1 MAEIVGVVSSVIAFT
16 GVAQKTISAIGDF
29 RSATKERDDILR
41 RLSNVE
47 VNLKKLDAV
56 LSKFDSNDPDLDTI
70 RQHLEDFKCT
80 IQNLTDRLKP
90 SENASGLSILE
101 RLSWVVK
108 GKGQAKEDSTKIEEF
123 DQLLAKWLSLDTWD
137 KVRKHAYDEERQK
150 ILDWLS
156 PINFFARQ
164 NEIFSTRQPDTGTW
178 LLESSEFQKW
188 KSGEAKTLW
197 CVGMPGAGKT
207 VMA

>member
-16 GVAQKTISAIGDF
+16 EDHRAIGDF

-47 VNLKKLDAV
+47 VNLKKLEAV
-56 LSKFDSNDPDLDTI
+56 LSKFDSNDPDLETI
-70 RQHLEDFKCT
+70 RQPLEDFKST

-90 SENASGLSILE
+90 SENASGLSIRE

-123 DQLLAKWLSLDTWD
+123 EQLLAKWLSLDTWD
-137 KVRKHAYDEERQK
+137 KVRKHAYGASK

-188 KSGEAKTLW
+188 KAGEEETLW